1 MPTRLNVAFPFSRKQ
16 SVVEKRFEVINEPS
30 GFCMVWDNI
39 LNEPAMFGDRL
50 LGGMSEIEAKAA
62 CEVMNEVHLRQK
74 QARATN
80 QTR

>member
-1 MPTRLNVAFPFSRKQ
+1 M
-16 SVVEKRFEVINEPS
+16 EKRFEVIDEPS
-30 GFCMVWDNI
+30 GCCMVWDSI

-50 LGGMSEIEAKAA
+50 LGGMSETEAKAA

-74 QARATN
+74 LTRATN